1 MPCFHPVAAWQAKD
15 GTVVFSE
22 RLAPDGRSLTL
33 PCGRCVGCRLERS
46 RQWAVRCVHESKLHE
61 ANSFITLTYDDD
73 HLPIDRSLNYEHFQ
87 RFIKR
92 LRKRHKV
99 RFYMC
104 GEYGEQFDR
113 PHFHACIFGYDF
125 VSDRVV
131 WKRSNGFTLFRSPEL
146 EALWPYGFTTV
157 AEFNFETAAY
167 TARYIMKK
175 ITGDLAPEHYRYV
188 DPDTGEIFDRVP
200 EFNRMSLKPGIGG
213 HFFDR
218 FHCDVFPHDYVV
230 VNGSKAKPPR
240 YYDKMLQRM
249 DEETFDFIK
258 EEREYQAS
266 LNRMDNTF
274 DRLGVKEQ
282 VAVGRLSTLKRNLK

>member
-15 GTVVFSE
+15 GSIVFSE
-22 RLAPDGRSLTL
+22 RLAPDGRSLNL

-46 RQWAVRCVHESKLHE
+46 RQWAVRCVHESKSHE

-73 HLPIDRSLNYEHFQ
+73 HLPSDRSLNYEHFQ

-104 GEYGEQFDR
+104 GEYGDEFDR

-125 VSDRVV
+125 AGDRVV
-131 WKRSNGFTLFRSPEL
+131 WKRNNGFTLFRSQEL

-175 ITGDLAPEHYRYV
+175 ITGDLAEDHYRYV

-213 HFFDR
+213 HFYDR
-218 FHCDVFPHDYVV
+218 FSSDIFPHDYVV
-230 VNGSKAKPPR
+230 VNGVRAKPPR
-240 YYDKMLQRM
+240 YYDKMLKRF

-258 EEREYQAS
+258 EEREYKAS
-266 LNRMDNTF
+266 LNRLDNTF

-282 VAVGRLSTLKRNLK
+282 VAVARISTLKRSLK